1 MQIITGEL
9 NNEGNK
15 QTLMISYVGEYFN
28 CVLVSDLVA

>member
-15 QTLMISYVGEYFN
+15 QTLMMSYVGEYIN
-28 CVLVSDLVA
+28 CVRMSDLVA